1 LKKYAILGELFSDKS
16 GHTEDYYIDSFVSYL
31 HNLTY
36 DLDLTGLRKSGLDEK
51 DAGIICFKTEI
62 KNNPVKLAEEDLIEI
77 LLKSL

>member
-1 LKKYAILGELFSDKS
+1 M
-16 GHTEDYYIDSFVSYL
+16 H
-31 HNLTY
+31 

-51 DAGIICFKTEI
+51 DAGIICSKTEI